1 MHRGGGRSAGNAPIG
16 LRRACPNAPAP
27 AFISLESTDQHFI
40 LKVSAP
46 PGLREAASVGR
57 KSIAARMLLAPHGT
71 VLCRKRQPACMER
84 TMNWTQIE
92 GQWTELTG
100 QLKSQWAKLTDDD
113 LMNVAG
119 KKDQLLGKLQQRY
132 GLLKADA
139 EVQLEKWLAK
149 IAPAQGDSAVKK
161 ADATKPAH
169 SPPRE
174 G

>member
-1 MHRGGGRSAGNAPIG
+1 
-16 LRRACPNAPAP
+16 
-27 AFISLESTDQHFI
+27 
-40 LKVSAP
+40 
-46 PGLREAASVGR
+46 
-57 KSIAARMLLAPHGT
+57 
-71 VLCRKRQPACMER
+71 
-84 TMNWTQIE
+84 MNWTQIE
-92 GQWTELTG
+92 GQWNELTG

-113 LMNVAG
+113 LANVAG

-149 IAPAQGDSAVKK
+149 IGPVQGKAAGKNDDATDPAQ
-161 ADATKPAH
+161 